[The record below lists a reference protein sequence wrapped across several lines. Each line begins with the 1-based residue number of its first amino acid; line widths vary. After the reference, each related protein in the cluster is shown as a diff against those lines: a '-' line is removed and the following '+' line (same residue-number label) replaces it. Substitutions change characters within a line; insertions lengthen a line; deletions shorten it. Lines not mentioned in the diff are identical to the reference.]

1 MRKLIWAFLSIVLSL
16 VAAGQAAKELGS
28 SKRKD
33 SSINQLPYDER
44 EAFCMWECMERMED
58 IGHCY
63 AGDTSPKIAPL
74 LMKGEIMG
82 GEELFPPQHQ
92 VSWNMLCGFLPH

>member
-28 SKRKD
+28 SKRKNG
-33 SSINQLPYDER
+33 SINPLPYDGR
-44 EAFCMWECMERMED
+44 EAFCTWECVEGMED

-63 AGDTSPKIAPL
+63 ARDTSPKIPPRV
-74 LMKGEIMG
+74 MKGEDPC

-92 VSWNMLCGFLPH
+92 VSWNMLCVFLPP